1 MQNYNSADE
10 RMTEYEAHPI
20 ADLFPMMSDEE
31 IANQAEDIKKHGLL
45 HPILLFEGKILD
57 GRNRYKSCKRAGVEP
72 RFETFTGTFTEALQR
87 VWSENVQRRHLTSF
101 QCAAIVVAQDE
112 LVARIEAEARERRL
126 SELKQ
131 YREDDTVTQTF
142 EERIDDTVSQKID
155 SRSDEIVEW
164 DDQPEPQPEPVLT
177 PTKPKPSRN
186 EQTSDAILAQAAGT
200 NRQYVNEAK
209 KIKKKAP
216 EVLAMVQKGE
226 ISRDDAKKITNLD
239 DEVRKKTI
247 REIEMGINPK
257 KAIQKARTD
266 TYKQKEQK
274 IIDDLAR
281 PIINQE
287 SYKTWLNNQP
297 LCDLL
302 ITDPPYM
309 TDVDDVETFAK
320 EWLPLALSRI
330 KPTGR
335 AYICIGAYPDE
346 LAAYITAS
354 KQSDMILAQILV
366 WTYRNTLGPRPS
378 HDYKQNWQ
386 AILYFRGEDAGKLD
400 CPLMIEQFS
409 VQDIN
414 APDGRI
420 GNRYHK
426 WQKPD
431 ELAERLIRHST
442 KKGDIILDPFAGTG
456 TFLLA
461 AARMER
467 VAFGCDNDPEI
478 LKIAEE
484 RGCQIE

>member
-112 LVARIEAEARERRL
+112 LVARIEAEARERQL

-186 EQTSDAILAQAAGT
+186 EQRSDAILAQAAGT

-335 AYICIGAYPDE
+335 AYICIG
-346 LAAYITAS
+346 
-354 KQSDMILAQILV
+354 
-366 WTYRNTLGPRPS
+366 
-378 HDYKQNWQ
+378 
-386 AILYFRGEDAGKLD
+386 
-400 CPLMIEQFS
+400 
-409 VQDIN
+409 
-414 APDGRI
+414 
-420 GNRYHK
+420 
-426 WQKPD
+426 
-431 ELAERLIRHST
+431 
-442 KKGDIILDPFAGTG
+442 
-456 TFLLA
+456 
-461 AARMER
+461 
-467 VAFGCDNDPEI
+467 EI
-478 LKIAEE
+478 
-484 RGCQIE
+484 

>member
-1 MQNYNSADE
+1 MN
-10 RMTEYEAHPI
+10 EYKPHPI

-57 GRNRYKSCKRAGVEP
+57 GRNRYKSCKLAKVEP
-72 RFETFTGTFTEALQR
+72 RFEAFTGTFTEALQR

-112 LVARIEAEARERRL
+112 LVQRIEAEAREKQGESRQKVVDTTLDNL
-126 SELKQ
+126 SKNGKL
-131 YREDDTVTQTF
+131 VTQ
-142 EERIDDTVSQKID
+142 KIAEAIV
-155 SRSDEIVEW
+155 DESTDETVEW
-164 DDQPEPQPEPVLT
+164 YDQPEPQPEPVLT
-177 PTKPKPSRN
+177 PTKPKPSRDKRETN
-186 EQTSDAILAQAAGT
+186 DILAKTAGT
-200 NRQYVNEAK
+200 NRQYVKEAK
-209 KIKKKAP
+209 KIKERAP
-216 EVLAMVQKGE
+216 EVLVMIQKGE

-247 REIEMGINPK
+247 REIETGIDPK

-274 IIDDLAR
+274 VIENLAR

-320 EWLPLALSRI
+320 EWLPLALSRV

-354 KQSDMILAQILV
+354 KQSDMILAQVLV

-386 AILYFRGEDAGKLD
+386 AILYFRGKDAGKLD

-409 VQDIN
+409 VQDIS

-431 ELAERLIRHST
+431 KLAERLIRHST

-461 AARMER
+461 ATRMER

>member
-1 MQNYNSADE
+1 MQNYNGADE
-10 RMTEYEAHPI
+10 RMTEYETHPI

-31 IANQAEDIKKHGLL
+31 IANQAEDIRKNGLL

-57 GRNRYKSCKRAGVEP
+57 GRNRYKSCKLAKVEP

-112 LVARIEAEARERRL
+112 LVARIEAEARERRKETEGRPSVTE
-126 SELKQ
+126 SEKDAIKLPQ
-131 YREDDTVTQTF
+131 LIGAVIVDEST
-142 EERIDDTVSQKID
+142 
-155 SRSDEIVEW
+155 DEIVEW
-164 DDQPEPQPEPVLT
+164 DDHPEPQLDPVPT
-177 PTKPKPSRN
+177 PTKPKPKSHAK
-186 EQTSDAILAQAAGT
+186 ESDAILAQAAGT

-209 KIKKKAP
+209 KIKERAP
-216 EVLAMVQKGE
+216 EVLSMVQKGD

-247 REIEMGINPK
+247 REIETGIPPK

-266 TYKQKEQK
+266 TYKQKDQK
-274 IIDDLAR
+274 SIDDLVR

-320 EWLPLALSRI
+320 EWLPLALNRV

-346 LAAYITAS
+346 LATYITAS
-354 KQSDMILAQILV
+354 KQSDMILTQVLV

-386 AILYFRGEDAGKLD
+386 AILYFRGKDAGKLD
-400 CPLMIEQFS
+400 CPLMVEQFS

-467 VAFGCDNDPEI
+467 VAFGCDNDLEI